1 MKTVIYT
8 TFFIV
13 FTLTGL
19 LFVTAIAVV
28 ALLSPQP
35 SAGIME
41 HAKLAPISTGTMEAP
56 VVSEPTSTAKTVR
69 YVEFILVTVSEKGK
83 LLYRGVGGS
92 INGLINPDLHV
103 RTGDVVRI
111 ILLNGD
117 GMAHDLVLPD
127 FDVKSAYVMGF
138 DDRTEIVFN
147 VGEAL
152 PGSYV
157 YYCTLPGHR
166 SAGQEGLLVIGK

>member
-1 MKTVIYT
+1 MKTVFFT
-8 TFFIV
+8 TSFIV

-19 LFVTAIAVV
+19 LLVTAIAVV

-35 SAGIME
+35 AAEIVE
-41 HAKLAPISTGTMEAP
+41 TVKFD
-56 VVSEPTSTAKTVR
+56 PTSTASMEAPAVLDPTPTAEMGG
-69 YVEFILVTVSEKGK
+69 YVEFILVTVSENGK

-92 INGLINPDLHV
+92 IDGLINPELYV
-103 RTGDVVRI
+103 RAGDTVRI

-117 GMAHDLVLPD
+117 GMAHDLFLPD
-127 FDVKSAYVMGF
+127 FDVKTAYVMGF
-138 DDRTEIVFN
+138 DDRTEIVFS

-166 SAGQEGLLVIGK
+166 SAGQEGLLVIGQ